1 MKSFLFLVFL
11 VLAAWANAEAF
22 DPARPA
28 FMVQVQDQ
36 TVPYRQFVLSV
47 LPGTQVPIAVTRPLP
62 DARYTLSASGGTV
75 SVEAPNSWRWT
86 APTQPGVTRVQIEEA
101 DSASVTLHIFVK
113 RPLAQVR
120 QGKLNGYRIGNYP
133 GKLLRGNPIY
143 SRPDGLIEV
152 TRDMVNIQVSPHFT
166 LGQFLCKQQP
176 DHWPKYVALREE
188 LLVKLELLL
197 EEVNRRGF
205 GTETFHVM
213 SGYRTPWY
221 NKQIGNATYSR
232 HVWGGAADIFI
243 DTTGDGRMDD
253 LNGDGKVDLADAR
266 LLHDIA
272 NHLFGRPVYRGLTG
286 GLGLYGP
293 RSHRGP
299 FVHIDARG
307 KPAYWSL
314 P

>member
-86 APTQPGVTRVQIEEA
+86 APTQPGVTRVQIEQA

-197 EEVNRRGF
+197 EEPPRLR
-205 GTETFHVM
+205 
-213 SGYRTPWY
+213 YRNLSRNERLP
-221 NKQIGNATYSR
+221 NA
-232 HVWGGAADIFI
+232 V
-243 DTTGDGRMDD
+243 
-253 LNGDGKVDLADAR
+253 V
-266 LLHDIA
+266 
-272 NHLFGRPVYRGLTG
+272 
-286 GLGLYGP
+286 
-293 RSHRGP
+293 
-299 FVHIDARG
+299 
-307 KPAYWSL
+307 
-314 P
+314 